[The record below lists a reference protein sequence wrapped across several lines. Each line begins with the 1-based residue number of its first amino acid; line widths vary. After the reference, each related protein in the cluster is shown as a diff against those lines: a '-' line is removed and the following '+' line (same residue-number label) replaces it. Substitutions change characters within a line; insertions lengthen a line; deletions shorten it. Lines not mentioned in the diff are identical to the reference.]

1 MAFVVVYDSCVL
13 YSAPLRDLLMR
24 MALADL
30 YQAKWTRKIHEE
42 WIRNLNKNRG
52 IPVKILER
60 VANLMDAHVRDA
72 LVEDYQKYEQLF
84 VLPDPDDHHVL
95 AAAIASGAKLIVT
108 FNQKDFP
115 TAVLSGFNIETQH
128 PDEFIVS
135 QAELNQGKFLEAVS
149 THRRSL
155 KNPPK
160 GPEEYLETLRKQ
172 GLPKTVS
179 YLDPFRR
186 II

>member
-30 YQAKWTRKIHEE
+30 YRAKWTRKIHEE

-108 FNQKDFP
+108 FNQKDLR
-115 TAVLSGFNIETQH
+115 LSL
-128 PDEFIVS
+128 P
-135 QAELNQGKFLEAVS
+135 ARQGCGRARLGSCLLHGPCAPQVRGGS
-149 THRRSL
+149 
-155 KNPPK
+155 K
-160 GPEEYLETLRKQ
+160 GQ
-172 GLPKTVS
+172 SWPKT
-179 YLDPFRR
+179 LQNLGQRPRNR
-186 II
+186 QGH